1 MLPLS
6 RRDAERRKTKF
17 MPRDTSDIAVERQ
30 WE

>member
-17 MPRDTSDIAVERQ
+17 MPRDTSDIAVERR
-30 WE
+30 